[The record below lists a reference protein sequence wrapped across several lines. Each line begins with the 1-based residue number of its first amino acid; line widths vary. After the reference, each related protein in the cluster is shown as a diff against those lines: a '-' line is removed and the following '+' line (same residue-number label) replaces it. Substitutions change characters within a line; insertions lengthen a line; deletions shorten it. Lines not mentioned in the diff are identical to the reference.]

1 MQEAILS
8 ETPWGIILEIT
19 ILPLYLVIMTKQI
32 DYKLAVVLLT
42 HIMQAYSAMRLN
54 QWLTMELM

>member
-42 HIMQAYSAMRLN
+42 HIMQA
-54 QWLTMELM
+54 

>member
-8 ETPWGIILEIT
+8 ETPWGIISEIT

-32 DYKLAVVLLT
+32 DYKLAAVLLT
-42 HIMQAYSAMRLN
+42 HICKHSAMRLN